1 MAEVNKDPQDVSE
14 KIEEIV
20 RLGTQVESKVFLEKL
35 EELRFKNAHKAFDR
49 LEFGIETA
57 LGVTSLFLYGV
68 RKENQTEITERV
80 SKEEAKSKN
89 LEEHEL
95 REYLRLKKKFD
106 KKKINDTVTA
116 DDL

>member
-1 MAEVNKDPQDVSE
+1 MAEINKDPQDVSE

-57 LGVTSLFLYGV
+57 LGTTSLYLYGV
-68 RKENQTEITERV
+68 RKEGQKEIEERV
-80 SKEEAKSKN
+80 AKEEAKNKN